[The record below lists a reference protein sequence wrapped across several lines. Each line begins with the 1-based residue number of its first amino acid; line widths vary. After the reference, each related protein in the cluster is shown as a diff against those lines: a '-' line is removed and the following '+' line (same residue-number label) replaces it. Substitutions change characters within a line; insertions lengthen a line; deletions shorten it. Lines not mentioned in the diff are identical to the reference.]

1 MLLDKQNQFSDA
13 QEVLA
18 SAASTNTV
26 EILKGALKE
35 ISFGQ
40 PIPLLVQVVEDFAG
54 CTSVKAAVQT
64 SESVD
69 FSSPTTLIETSA
81 IPVAD
86 LKAGYK
92 FPINFVPKG
101 NKGYMRMYYTV
112 VGTGTAGKITA
123 GIIHAHDNSYQ
134 DM

>member
-13 QEVLA
+13 QEVKE
-18 SAASTNTV
+18 SSASTNVV
-26 EILKGALKE
+26 EILKGVLKE

-54 CTSVKAAVQT
+54 VTSVKAAVQT
-64 SESVD
+64 SETAD
-69 FSSPTTLIETSA
+69 FTTPVTLIETSA
-81 IPVAD
+81 IPVAS

-123 GIIHAHDNSYQ
+123 GIVASHDNSYQ

>member
-1 MLLDKQNQFSDA
+1 MLLDKQSQFSDE
-13 QEVLA
+13 QEILT

-26 EILKGALKE
+26 EISTGVLKE
-35 ISFGQ
+35 VSFGE

-54 CTSVKAAVQT
+54 CTSVKAGVQT
-64 SESVD
+64 SETVD
-69 FSSPTTLIETSA
+69 FTSPTTLIESSA

-92 FPINFVPKG
+92 FPINFLPKG

-123 GIIHAHDNSYQ
+123 GVIADHDNSYQ

>member
-13 QEVLA
+13 QEVKE
-18 SAASTNTV
+18 SSASTNVV
-26 EILKGALKE
+26 EILKGVLKE

-40 PIPLLVQVVEDFAG
+40 PIPLLVQVVDDFAG
-54 CTSVKAAVQT
+54 VTSVKAAVQT
-64 SESVD
+64 SETAD
-69 FSSPTTLIETSA
+69 FTTPVTLIETSA
-81 IPVAD
+81 IPVAN
-86 LKAGYK
+86 LKAGYE

-123 GIIHAHDNSYQ
+123 GIVASHDNSYQ

>member
-13 QEVLA
+13 QEVKE
-18 SAASTNTV
+18 SSASTNVV
-26 EILKGALKE
+26 EILKGVLKE

-40 PIPLLVQVVEDFAG
+40 PIPLLVQVVDDFAG
-54 CTSVKAAVQT
+54 VTSVKAAVQT
-64 SESVD
+64 SETAD
-69 FSSPTTLIETSA
+69 FTTPVTLIETSA
-81 IPVAD
+81 IPVAN

-123 GIIHAHDNSYQ
+123 GIVASHDNSYQ

>member
-13 QEVLA
+13 QEVKE
-18 SAASTNTV
+18 SSASTNVV
-26 EILKGALKE
+26 EILKGVLKE

-64 SESVD
+64 SETAD
-69 FSSPTTLIETSA
+69 FTTPVTLIETSA
-81 IPVAD
+81 IPVAS

-123 GIIHAHDNSYQ
+123 GIVASHDNSYQ

>member
-13 QEVLA
+13 QEVKE
-18 SAASTNTV
+18 SSASTNVV
-26 EILKGALKE
+26 EILKGVLKE

-64 SESVD
+64 SETAD
-69 FSSPTTLIETSA
+69 FTTPVTLIETSA
-81 IPVAD
+81 IPVAS